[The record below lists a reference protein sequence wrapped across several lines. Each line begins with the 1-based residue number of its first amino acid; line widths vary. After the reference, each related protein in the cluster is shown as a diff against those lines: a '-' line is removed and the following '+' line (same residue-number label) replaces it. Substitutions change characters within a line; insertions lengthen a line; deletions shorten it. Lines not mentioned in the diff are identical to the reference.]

1 MEVQYEEKYKEIY
14 KMREEFINAKVPTS
28 KDLVAEFDERAIKMK
43 DEDYEKVDVTPCDVK
58 AI

>member
-1 MEVQYEEKYKEIY
+1 
-14 KMREEFINAKVPTS
+14 MREEFINAKVPTS